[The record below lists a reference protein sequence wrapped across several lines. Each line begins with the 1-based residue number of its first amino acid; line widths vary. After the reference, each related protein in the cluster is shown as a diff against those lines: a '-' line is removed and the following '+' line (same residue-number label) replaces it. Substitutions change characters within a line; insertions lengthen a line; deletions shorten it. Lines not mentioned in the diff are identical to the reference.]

1 MKYSILLLFTLI
13 FIGCEETKKTSYSM
27 LKSEQVATQIKALE
41 HPGKKLMETSCY
53 VCHSPTASHDN
64 RIAPPMIAIKK
75 HYIDD
80 ATTKEEFVKSMQDW
94 IKNPTKEKSK
104 MFGAVKRFGVMPK
117 QAFPEETVKQ
127 IAEYMFEN
135 NIDEPKWFKEHFNKK
150 GNRKKQ

>member
-27 LKSEQVATQIKALE
+27 LKNEQVATQIKTLE
-41 HPGKKLMETSCY
+41 HPGKKLMET
-53 VCHSPTASHDN
+53 
-64 RIAPPMIAIKK
+64 
-75 HYIDD
+75 
-80 ATTKEEFVKSMQDW
+80 
-94 IKNPTKEKSK
+94 
-104 MFGAVKRFGVMPK
+104 VKRFGVMPK